1 MSPLRYL
8 KLKITDQGGW
18 VGEAISAGASI
29 IGGLLGMKGQ
39 ESANETNAQLQREAN
54 QMSQS
59 NAREQMEF
67 QERMANTSYQ
77 RGMADMK
84 AAGLNPMLAFSQG
97 GAATPAGAAG
107 SAGAANMQNTMTPV
121 SKGIQGAVSNAI
133 QAKQLGLQMG
143 LNESQIDLNGATQ
156 RAQEAN
162 ATSALAQAKKSIIE
176 AKSIGYDLPSKKLRS
191 DFDES
196 ETGQLLFQFDRF
208 LNSAKGV
215 TDLIPKANIN
225 IGKPSSGAPN
235 VPKTAPR
242 GPIRFPLKNP

>member
-1 MSPLRYL
+1 VSPLRYL
-8 KLKITDQGGW
+8 KIKITDQGGW
-18 VGEAISAGASI
+18 IGEAISAGASI
-29 IGGLLGMKGQ
+29 LGGLMGMKGQ

-59 NAREQMEF
+59 NAREQMAF

-107 SAGAANMQNTMTPV
+107 SAGAATMQNTLTPV
-121 SKGIQGAVSNAI
+121 QKGLQGAVSNAI

-143 LNESQIDLNGATQ
+143 LNQSQIDLNSASKL
-156 RAQEAN
+156 AAEAN
-162 ATSALAQAKKSIIE
+162 AASALATAKKSAVE
-176 AKSIGYDLPSKKLRS
+176 AESIRYDLPGKKNKS
-191 DFDES
+191 DFDAS
-196 ETGQLLFQFDRF
+196 EAGQILYQFERY
-208 LNSAKGV
+208 LNGAKGV

-225 IGKPSSGAPN
+225 IGAPKGAPN
-235 VPKTAPR
+235 VPKT
-242 GPIRFPLKNP
+242 GPIIRKNP